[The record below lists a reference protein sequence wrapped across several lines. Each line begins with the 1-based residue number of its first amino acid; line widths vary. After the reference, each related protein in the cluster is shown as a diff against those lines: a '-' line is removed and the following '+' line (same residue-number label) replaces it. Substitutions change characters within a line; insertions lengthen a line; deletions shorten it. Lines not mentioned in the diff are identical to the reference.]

1 MNTQLTDN
9 EALELKA
16 LITLSDEKL
25 AKIENLEEVK
35 KYLLNL
41 KELDLCERDDI
52 TTLPNSISKLTQLT
66 RLDLIGCKNL
76 TTLPES
82 LGKLTQ
88 LTALDLSWCEN
99 LTTLPESIGKLTQL
113 WRTFEEETG
122 PD

>member
-16 LITLSDEKL
+16 LIALSDEKL

-66 RLDLIGCKNL
+66 RLDLIGC
-76 TTLPES
+76 
-82 LGKLTQ
+82 
-88 LTALDLSWCEN
+88 EN
-99 LTTLPESIGKLTQL
+99 LTTIPENIGELSQL
-113 WRTFEEETG
+113 EYLHLDWYEQNLS
-122 PD
+122 